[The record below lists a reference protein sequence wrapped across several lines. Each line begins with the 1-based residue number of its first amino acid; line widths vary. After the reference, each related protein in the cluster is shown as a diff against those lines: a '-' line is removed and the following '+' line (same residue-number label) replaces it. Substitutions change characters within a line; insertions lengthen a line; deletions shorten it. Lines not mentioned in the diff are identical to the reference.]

1 MQSDELVAA
10 PELWRELISSF
21 MLNVRYACRFGRH
34 LLSILCIPYF
44 YTFSESL
51 RIGIN
56 GAVSLVVMGGQCS
69 SIASSTSLLHPG
81 EDRNSFYR
89 TPVRRLV
96 GKRGGPCKSD
106 LTQWAPEQGPLVV
119 LFLSIHASVKEAFTL
134 SSVQP
139 AVNSVQVEDNGSS
152 LLFIIGQ
159 NDKS

>member
-10 PELWRELISSF
+10 PELWRELLSSC

-34 LLSILCIPYF
+34 LMSILC
-44 YTFSESL
+44 L

-56 GAVSLVVMGGQCS
+56 GAVWLVVMGGQCS

-106 LTQWAPEQGPLVV
+106 LTQWAPEHGPLVV